1 MMMTIGTHHVTV
13 TQCYLLDPATMCH
26 WVYRISGMVSQ
37 RFPAAYRERGKEPG
51 LHRTYR
57 GAIDMDVDCELSHL

>member
-26 WVYRISGMVSQ
+26 WVYRVSGMVSQ
-37 RFPAAYRERGKEPG
+37 RFPGARERGKEPG
-51 LHRTYR
+51 LHRTDR